1 MRIRSHSGP
10 GWPAIKSGVRDGQ
23 AQTRS
28 CNAGGGFLIRT
39 CVLRLALAFLCL
51 NLLPKP
57 SLAAHPAEINLREIT
72 ALIEREKFPEAE
84 AKLRDALKAEP
95 DSAPVHRLLGIVYQ
109 REGKFPQAEEALE
122 RASKLFGGHDPQ
134 TLFLLCQTKFALK
147 KTQEA
152 VALAAQSS
160 VVAANDPRAHYAIGR
175 LLLENGLPEQAARE
189 FEQAHTLAP
198 QNPAVTTELLV
209 AYLEA
214 KQSSPAENLVSSF
227 LRGASYED
235 LIQAGSRLG
244 ERGQFAAAARIF
256 ERALELRPGSYDAR
270 FNLAFARSRQ
280 GRAAEALDLLD
291 HISPQAAEGQAD
303 YHYLRGK
310 LELALHQDEVAGEE
324 WLKALKQQPDN
335 ESLCS
340 DTGLL
345 FFRFE
350 NFWKALKLY
359 ENCARRL
366 PNSVAIG
373 TGLGLTYFRLGKY
386 DEATTTF
393 KKVLTLRPD
402 ADAPREALAFL
413 DYVSGDLAE
422 AKQILENRLGG
433 QDADYYTYYLHAL
446 VLLRLEPHGDH
457 TAARRSLDETLRRSP
472 QFAPAYF
479 QRAKLWDETGQT
491 ARALADLQTATQLDN
506 TYAEPFYLMAQI
518 DYRLGKRNEAEQA
531 RREYSRRE
539 SEREEKRQKRL
550 VESRLLQALQ

>member
-1 MRIRSHSGP
+1 L
-10 GWPAIKSGVRDGQ
+10 PAIELGVRDGR
-23 AQTRS
+23 AQTLS
-28 CNAGGGFLIRT
+28 CNAEGEFLIRT
-39 CVLRLALAFLCL
+39 RFPRLALAFLCL
-51 NLLPKP
+51 NLLPNP
-57 SLAAHPAEINLREIT
+57 NLAARPAETNLREIT

-95 DSAPVHRLLGIVYQ
+95 DSVLVHRLLGIVYQ
-109 REGKFPQAEEALE
+109 RERKFPQAEEVLE
-122 RASKLFGGHDPQ
+122 RASKLLGGRDPQ

-160 VVAANDPRAHYAIGR
+160 VAAADDPRAHYSMGR

-189 FEQAHTLAP
+189 LEQAHTLAP
-198 QNPAVTTELLV
+198 QNPAVTTDLIG
-209 AYLEA
+209 AYLDA
-214 KQSSPAENLVSSF
+214 KQRPLAEGLVSSF
-227 LRGASYED
+227 LQGASYED

-244 ERGQFAAAARIF
+244 EGGQLAAAARVF
-256 ERALELRPGSYDAR
+256 ERALELRPSSYDAR
-270 FNLAFARSRQ
+270 FNLAFVRYRQ
-280 GRAAEALDLLD
+280 GRAAEALEVLD

-310 LELALHQDEVAGEE
+310 LEVVLHQDQVAGEE
-324 WLKALKQQPDN
+324 WLRALQQQPDN

-350 NFWKALKLY
+350 NFWKALEIY
-359 ENCARRL
+359 ENCAHRL
-366 PNSVAIG
+366 PNSAPIG

-386 DEATTTF
+386 DEAASTF

-402 ADAPREALAFL
+402 ADAAREALAFL

-422 AKQILENRLGG
+422 AKQILEKRLGG
-433 QDADYYTYYLHAL
+433 QDVDYYTYYLHAL
-446 VLLRLEPHGDH
+446 VLLRLEPRGDH
-457 TAARRSLDETLRRSP
+457 TTARRSLDEALRRSP

-479 QRAKLWDETGQT
+479 QRAKLWDETGQA

-531 RREYSRRE
+531 RCEYSRRE
-539 SEREEKRQKRL
+539 SEREEKRQKQL
-550 VESRLLQALQ
+550 VENRLLQALQ